1 MSASYTRTFLF
12 LDSQATHNRES
23 AILPSFSV
31 KPNTFGE
38 ICIFFKFCKKNNR
51 SLDHVTAQQR
61 KRKWTIE
68 PHPLY

>member
-31 KPNTFGE
+31 KPNIFGE
-38 ICIFFKFCKKNNR
+38 ICIFLNF
-51 SLDHVTAQQR
+51 AR
-61 KRKWTIE
+61 KTTD
-68 PHPLY
+68 P